1 MINAISLELNAASEV
16 TFRQNGGD
24 AEYAT
29 LLGIQN
35 VYLSEKRTAKLPISV
50 LLQSNCVEYARTV
63 ALAKGRRFIVHGKLT
78 YSEQH
83 KSFTLKA
90 DQITVFPLSRS
101 QAPDGD
107 DAGAVLAERS
117 APDLESS
124 KKNKTKTNPK

>member
-1 MINAISLELNAASEV
+1 MINAITLELNAASEV
-16 TFRQNGGD
+16 TFRKNRD

-90 DQITVFPLSRS
+90 DQLTVFPLSKS
-101 QAPDGD
+101 QAPDSD
-107 DAGAVLAERS
+107 GAIAVPAERS

-124 KKNKTKTNPK
+124 KKTKTKTNPK

>member
-16 TFRQNGGD
+16 MFRKNRD
-24 AEYAT
+24 VEYAT

-35 VYLSEKRTAKLPISV
+35 VYLSENRSAKLPISV

-63 ALAKGRRFIVHGKLT
+63 SLAKGRRFIVHGKLT

-90 DQITVFPLSRS
+90 DQLTVFPLSRS
-101 QAPDGD
+101 QATDGD
-107 DAGAVLAERS
+107 GALAAQAEQS
-117 APDLESS
+117 VPDLESS
-124 KKNKTKTNPK
+124 KKNKIKTNTK

>member
-1 MINAISLELNAASEV
+1 MINAISLELHAASEV

-78 YSEQH
+78 YSEKHQ
-83 KSFTLKA
+83 SFTLKA
-90 DQITVFPLSRS
+90 DQLTVFPLSKS

-107 DAGAVLAERS
+107 DASAALAERS

-124 KKNKTKTNPK
+124 KKTKTKTNPK

>member
-1 MINAISLELNAASEV
+1 VINAIALELIAASEV
-16 TFRQNGGD
+16 TFRKNRD
-24 AEYAT
+24 VEYAT

-63 ALAKGRRFIVHGKLT
+63 ALAKGRRFIVHGKLI

-90 DQITVFPLSRS
+90 DQLTVFPLSKS

-107 DAGAVLAERS
+107 DAGADLTEQS

-124 KKNKTKTNPK
+124 NKTKTKTNPK

>member
-1 MINAISLELNAASEV
+1 MINAISLELNAASDV
-16 TFRQNGGD
+16 TFRQNRD
-24 AEYAT
+24 VEYAT

-35 VYLSEKRTAKLPISV
+35 VYLSEKSSAKLPISV

-90 DQITVFPLSRS
+90 DQITVFPLSKS

-107 DAGAVLAERS
+107 DAGAVLTEQS

>member
-1 MINAISLELNAASEV
+1 MINAISLELNAATEV

-24 AEYAT
+24 DEYAT
-29 LLGIQN
+29 LLGMQN
-35 VYLSEKRTAKLPISV
+35 VYLSAKSSAKLPISV

-78 YSEQH
+78 YSEKH

-90 DQITVFPLSRS
+90 DQLTVFPLSKS

-107 DAGAVLAERS
+107 DAGAALAERS

-124 KKNKTKTNPK
+124 KKTKTKTNPK